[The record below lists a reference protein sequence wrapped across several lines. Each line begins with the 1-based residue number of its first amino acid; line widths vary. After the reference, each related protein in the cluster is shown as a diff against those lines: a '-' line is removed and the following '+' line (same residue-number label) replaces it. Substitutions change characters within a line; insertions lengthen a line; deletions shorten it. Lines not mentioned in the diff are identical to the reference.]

1 MTENEHDRRI
11 AEHLAAKCPWCNEFN
26 MIMAPDLL
34 PDVDDEAMWDF
45 LRYDHHPD
53 CEWVLTRAHRLPYTY
68 SPLH

>member
-11 AEHLAAKCPWCNEFN
+11 AEHLAGKCPWCGQFN
-26 MIMAPDLL
+26 LIQPMGPV
-34 PDVDDEAMWDF
+34 PDVDDNYMWEEII
-45 LRYDHHPD
+45 YDHKPD